1 MKKRS
6 LFKDITTVFAS
17 KVFAIL
23 MGLLL
28 GIILA
33 RILGPQGKGIYTA
46 LTVVPAIVVSFTTLG
61 MRRTAVYFIGREN
74 YDLSRIVSAVIT
86 ILIFSSLIGIL
97 ATLTVF
103 ILMANPKFVPLYI
116 GIITFILPFRLA
128 VVYIAGIY
136 IGRENFR
143 FANMMKWTLPLI
155 NLTLVILLVWVLNLN
170 ITGALLSLLLASLA
184 TSLMGFFK
192 LSRDFTLRI
201 TWDGVIIKKMI
212 RLGILYAS
220 SLLVIKLIHRIDI
233 VLLEQLSNMKEVG
246 YYSIAVNIAEKLW
259 QLPVA
264 MGVVVMSRSANE
276 KVKGEMEQSL
286 GRLLRLSLLAGVLG
300 AVAIYF
306 LAPWLIPLLYG
317 KDFGPGSVMLQTILP
332 GIILFIIFRLLN
344 SRLSG
349 LGKPMTAIY
358 SVVPALAVNIILNI
372 IWIPEY
378 GGVGAAMATNV
389 GYILAMALLLWRYT
403 RVSRTSIK
411 TLLAP
416 QKKDFVIVFNKVKTI
431 VKK

>member
-33 RILGPQGKGIYTA
+33 RILGPQGKGIYTT
-46 LTVVPAIVVSFTTLG
+46 LTVVPAIIVSFTTLG

-86 ILIFSSLIGIL
+86 ILVFSSLIGIL

-103 ILMANPKFVPLYI
+103 ILIDDPKFIPLYI

-170 ITGALLSLLLASLA
+170 IAGALLSLLLASLA

-201 TWDGVIIKKMI
+201 AWDGVIIKKMI

-233 VLLEQLSNMKEVG
+233 ILLEQLSDMKEVG

-264 MGVVVMSRSANE
+264 MGVVVMSRTANE

-306 LAPWLIPLLYG
+306 LAPLLIPLLYG

-358 SVVPALAVNIILNI
+358 SVVPALVVNIILNI

-389 GYILAMALLLWRYT
+389 GYILAMILLLWRYT
-403 RVSRTSIK
+403 RISRTSIK

-416 QKKDFVIVFNKVKTI
+416 QKQDFVIVFNKVKTI
-431 VKK
+431 LKK

>member
-33 RILGPQGKGIYTA
+33 RILGPQGKGIYTT
-46 LTVVPAIVVSFTTLG
+46 LTVVPAIIVSFTTLG

-86 ILIFSSLIGIL
+86 ILVFSSLIGIL

-103 ILMANPKFVPLYI
+103 ILIDDPKFIPLYI

-170 ITGALLSLLLASLA
+170 IAGALLSLLLASLA

-201 TWDGVIIKKMI
+201 AWDGVIIKKMI

-233 VLLEQLSNMKEVG
+233 ILLEQLSDMKEVG

-264 MGVVVMSRSANE
+264 MGVVVMSRTANE
-276 KVKGEMEQSL
+276 KVKGEM
-286 GRLLRLSLLAGVLG
+286 
-300 AVAIYF
+300 
-306 LAPWLIPLLYG
+306 
-317 KDFGPGSVMLQTILP
+317 
-332 GIILFIIFRLLN
+332 
-344 SRLSG
+344 
-349 LGKPMTAIY
+349 
-358 SVVPALAVNIILNI
+358 
-372 IWIPEY
+372 
-378 GGVGAAMATNV
+378 
-389 GYILAMALLLWRYT
+389 
-403 RVSRTSIK
+403 
-411 TLLAP
+411 
-416 QKKDFVIVFNKVKTI
+416 
-431 VKK
+431 

>member
-33 RILGPQGKGIYTA
+33 RILGPQGKGIYTT
-46 LTVVPAIVVSFTTLG
+46 LTVVPAIIVSFTTLG

-86 ILIFSSLIGIL
+86 ILVFSSLIGIL

-103 ILMANPKFVPLYI
+103 ILIDDPKFIPLYI

-170 ITGALLSLLLASLA
+170 IAGALLSLLLASLA

-201 TWDGVIIKKMI
+201 AWDGVIIKKMI

-233 VLLEQLSNMKEVG
+233 ILLEQLSDMKEVG

-264 MGVVVMSRSANE
+264 MGVVVMSRTANE
-276 KVKGEMEQSL
+276 KVKGEMEESL

-358 SVVPALAVNIILNI
+358 SVVPALVVNIILNI

-403 RVSRTSIK
+403 RISRTSIK

-416 QKKDFVIVFNKVKTI
+416 QKQDFVIVFNKVKTI
-431 VKK
+431 LKK